1 VAGRWTR
8 HRGATCHALPL
19 RTPETGG
26 TPELPEGRLVEVL
39 LSPSIAR
46 IEAED
51 TDTYCVSADA
61 AVALRRLVG
70 RRIRYRLAG
79 WEIVAFE
86 PLAPA

>member
-1 VAGRWTR
+1 MAGRWTR
-8 HRGATCHALPL
+8 HRGATRHALRL
-19 RTPETGG
+19 QTAEIGYG
-26 TPELPEGRLVEVL
+26 AELHEGRLVEVS

-51 TDTYCVSADA
+51 TDTYCVSVDA

-70 RRIRYRLAG
+70 RRIRYRLSG

>member
-1 VAGRWTR
+1 MAGRWTR
-8 HRGATCHALPL
+8 HRGATCHALRV
-19 RTPETGG
+19 RTPETELA
-26 TPELPEGRLVEVL
+26 PELHEGRVVEVS

-46 IEAED
+46 IEAAD
-51 TDTYCVSADA
+51 IDTYCVSVDA

-70 RRIRYRLAG
+70 RRIRYRLSG